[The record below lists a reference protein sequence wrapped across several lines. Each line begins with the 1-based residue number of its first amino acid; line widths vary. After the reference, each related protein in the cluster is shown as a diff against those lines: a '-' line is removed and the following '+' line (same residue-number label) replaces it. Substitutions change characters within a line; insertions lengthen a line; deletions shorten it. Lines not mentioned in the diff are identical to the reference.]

1 MLYLAGRYSVTPNML
16 VIPPQMSLYMSLAPE
31 QKLTYPLAG
40 PAGPEAFNGG
50 VEGFEAKS
58 FRGLGVFTSTP
69 YETSDDQDSVQMLQR
84 STQVGEF
91 YRMSPPAVYDAS
103 QRLPSWY
110 MDIMIYDEE
119 SDRHVHITFRQAMRA
134 TCYGHPDGPKGDI
147 FKLKEAL
154 ANATTA
160 KNISDS
166 ADAMGYNGGVQRA
179 WAKDTLSDLL
189 DAVKVEGGAKD
200 DKAEQNLAD
209 HIIDAVEAG
218 IWMPVEIVIAR
229 PFIEHLML
237 SAVVAVAGRDT
248 GATLFGPADM

>member
-1 MLYLAGRYSVTPNML
+1 MQSYSNHVVVVLYSKWALTRRSRRRSTACRATRSRPTYVYALSNSAHTHVVVQLVPRVFAVFQTTDLASSCLCSQML

-40 PAGPEAFNGG
+40 PAGTEAFNGG

-110 MDIMIYDEE
+110 MGKQCSPFTYSPYTHTHARVPCVHTTTIIA
-119 SDRHVHITFRQAMRA
+119 SDHVFVCLCSPQRHHDLRRGVGPSRA
-134 TCYGHPDGPKGDI
+134 HPFPAGNACYV
-147 FKLKEAL
+147 L
-154 ANATTA
+154 
-160 KNISDS
+160 
-166 ADAMGYNGGVQRA
+166 R
-179 WAKDTLSDLL
+179 
-189 DAVKVEGGAKD
+189 
-200 DKAEQNLAD
+200 
-209 HIIDAVEAG
+209 
-218 IWMPVEIVIAR
+218 
-229 PFIEHLML
+229 
-237 SAVVAVAGRDT
+237 
-248 GATLFGPADM
+248 